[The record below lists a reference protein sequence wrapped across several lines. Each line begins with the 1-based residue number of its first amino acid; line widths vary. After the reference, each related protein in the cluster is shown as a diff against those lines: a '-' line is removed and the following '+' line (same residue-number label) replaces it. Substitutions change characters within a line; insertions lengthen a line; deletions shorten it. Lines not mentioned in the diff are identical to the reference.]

1 MEGYQVWFL
10 RRDGEIIGSFP
21 DVLIAQHIVL
31 GRIHEGD
38 EVSLDTHGWN
48 NPNEVESLK
57 NAVNLLIGAGVGEKA
72 DDPDWRADRIK
83 AAVRWLDERKAPD
96 RRTLE
101 EAEVAAKW
109 AALRGNKEDRRK
121 VEESPEILAYRQSR
135 AVIEASL
142 RRPRRNYT
150 PLILVMLAAILGLVI
165 YAAATGPVEP
175 YKIDWDG
182 IINSK
187 NLR

>member
-21 DVLIAQHIVL
+21 DILIAQHMVL
-31 GRIHEGD
+31 GRVRPGD
-38 EVSLDTHGWN
+38 EVSLDTHGWY
-48 NPNEVESLK
+48 NPEEVDSLK
-57 NAVNLLIGAGVGEKA
+57 NAVDLLIGIGTGEKA
-72 DDPDWRADRIK
+72 EDPEWRAERMN

-96 RRTLE
+96 RRSTE

-121 VEESPEILAYRQSR
+121 NPESQEILAYRQSR

-142 RRPRRNYT
+142 RRPRRNYRPWVAT
-150 PLILVMLAAILGLVI
+150 VVLIVLGLAV
-165 YAAATGPVEP
+165 YGALFSDPVRP
-175 YKIDWDG
+175 YHIDWEALM
-182 IINSK
+182 NK
-187 NLR
+187 

>member
-21 DVLIAQHIVL
+21 DVLIAQHMVL
-31 GRIHEGD
+31 GRIREGD

-48 NPNEVESLK
+48 DPNEVDSLK
-57 NAVNLLIGAGVGEKA
+57 NAVNLLIGVGTGERSE
-72 DDPDWRADRIK
+72 DPEWRADRMK

-121 VEESPEILAYRQSR
+121 NAESPEILAYRQSR
-135 AVIEASL
+135 AIVEASL

-150 PLILVMLAAILGLVI
+150 PLIFLMIAIVVGLAI
-165 YAAATGPVEP
+165 YAVATGPVKP
-175 YKIDWDG
+175 YNIDWEG
-182 IINSK
+182 IISSK
-187 NLR
+187 NR